1 MAKAIRNVG
10 GYMDYTTLMNYGAM
24 GVCLAYFIYKD
35 NTTMKDFRNSLDS
48 LKEAI
53 QIIKTEI
60 EVKNKEGE
68 K

>member
-1 MAKAIRNVG
+1 
-10 GYMDYTTLMNYGAM
+10 MDYTTLMNYGAM